1 MLMMGWRVGHF
12 LLSPNIWARL
22 KNMDFILFF
31 FFSCVFLFAFIL
43 FFYNLLNQ

>member
-1 MLMMGWRVGHF
+1 LMMGWRVGHF

-31 FFSCVFLFAFIL
+31 SFLVFFFIAFIL